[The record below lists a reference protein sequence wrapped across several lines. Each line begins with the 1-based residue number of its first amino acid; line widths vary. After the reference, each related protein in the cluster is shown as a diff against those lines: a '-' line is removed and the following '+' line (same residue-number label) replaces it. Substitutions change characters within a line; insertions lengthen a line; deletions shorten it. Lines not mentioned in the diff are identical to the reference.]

1 MLNICLNYANTL
13 FCLGFGDYLA
23 GLDPRWTWSEHLQNI
38 LLLCQTHVKR
48 AFRKRFP
55 SHEATSSI
63 DMIWNATSKAEV
75 IRIMD
80 EVAEKWPETE
90 KWFQNKKVDW
100 ILAGITPEASKIPI
114 EWWMNA
120 PHHTGISE
128 SSHFHDNEAVG
139 RKQALLTAILRYS
152 TRFIISRAYH

>member
-1 MLNICLNYANTL
+1 
-13 FCLGFGDYLA
+13 
-23 GLDPRWTWSEHLQNI
+23 
-38 LLLCQTHVKR
+38 VKR
-48 AFRKRFP
+48 AFLKKFP
-55 SHEATSSI
+55 GHEATASI
-63 DMIWNATSKAEV
+63 DMIWNANSKAEV

-80 EVAEKWPETE
+80 EVTEKWPETLR
-90 KWFQNKKVDW
+90 WFQNKKVDW

-139 RKQALLTAILRYS
+139 RKQALLTAILRYL
-152 TRFIISRAYH
+152 IISLLYRVYH